1 MDLSIVVPCCNE
13 EDSIPQLVTRLFPV
27 VEQLRRDRS
36 VELVF
41 VDDGSADGTYQ
52 KLVEISADQAGVKIV
67 QHPVNRGLGAAL
79 RTGFANA
86 AGEVIVTTD
95 SDGTYGFDEIP
106 ALLSYLKP
114 DIDIVTASPYHRQ
127 GGVENVPGYRIFLS
141 RGSSLIYQIIVDR
154 HIATYT
160 ALFRAY
166 KREVT
171 RRVPFYSPGF
181 LAGTELMVNAMLMG
195 YRVAEYPTVLHSRA
209 AGASKAKI
217 LRTIR
222 AHLRFQWGALLRR
235 LRLAAPPQPMEQ
247 EKVA

>member
-1 MDLSIVVPCCNE
+1 MDLSIVIPCCNE

-27 VEQLRRDRS
+27 VGQLRRDRS

-41 VDDGSADGTYQ
+41 VDDGSTDGTYQ
-52 KLVEISADQAGVKIV
+52 KLIEISARQPGIRIV

-79 RTGFANA
+79 HTGFENA

-106 ALLSYLKP
+106 ALLSCLEP
-114 DIDIVTASPYHRQ
+114 NIDLVTASPYHRQ
-127 GGVENVPGYRIFLS
+127 GGVENVPRYRIFLS
-141 RGSSLIYQIIVDR
+141 RGSSLIYQLIVDR

-171 RRVPFYSPGF
+171 RRVPFYSTGF

-217 LRTIR
+217 IRTIR
-222 AHLRFQWGALLRR
+222 AHLRFQWGVLLRR
-235 LRLAAPPQPMEQ
+235 LRLAAPLQPLEQ
-247 EKVA
+247 EKAA